1 MLPNQSGKVL
11 SMSNRSDKEF
21 LYDIQEAMRRIK
33 AYTHEM
39 MYKEFLADTRTQD
52 AVIRNLEIIGEATKK
67 LSVELRSQYSKIPWK
82 EMAGTRDRLI
92 HHYFGV
98 DIEVVWKI
106 STAELSDLTLQ
117 IAKILCNDSTVNE
130 DNSA

>member
-1 MLPNQSGKVL
+1 
-11 SMSNRSDKEF
+11 MSNRTDKDF
-21 LYDIQEAMRRIK
+21 LYDIQEAVRRIK

-39 MYKEFLADTRTQD
+39 TYKEFLADTRTQD

-67 LSVELRSQYSKIPWK
+67 LSVRLRNQYPSVPWK
-82 EMAGTRDRLI
+82 EMAGARDRLI

-106 STAELSDLTLQ
+106 SIAELSDLTSQ
-117 IAKILCNDSTVNE
+117 IAEILCSDSTLNE
-130 DNSA
+130 ENLS